1 MANNAIGK
9 TTQEYLNNK
18 AGFIGELRTVQECL
32 ASLAGRRGGANL
44 LNPVSE
50 QDSANTYSTTVD
62 KITQD
67 AMNVKVG
74 SGGATLTKQ
83 EAVRRL

>member
-1 MANNAIGK
+1 MANNAVGK

-18 AGFIGELRTVQECL
+18 AGFVGELRSIQECM

-44 LNPVSE
+44 LKQVNTP
-50 QDSANTYSTTVD
+50 DSANTYAGTSN
-62 KITQD
+62 KIEQD

-83 EAVRRL
+83 EAARRL